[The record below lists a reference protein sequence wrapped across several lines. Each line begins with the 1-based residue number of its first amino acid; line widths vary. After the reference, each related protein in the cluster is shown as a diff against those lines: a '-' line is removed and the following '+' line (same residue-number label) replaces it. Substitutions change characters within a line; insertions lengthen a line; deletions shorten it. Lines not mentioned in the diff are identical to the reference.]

1 MKNEETLEFG
11 LGKSILFSLILITLT
26 LTGAELAVRGWAR
39 YLRDPY
45 QRFDPVSQTFT
56 LVPGEHRTRDA
67 HVVVNSDGFVGPELQ
82 ADGPDLWR
90 IVALGDSCTFSSGN
104 GVGTY
109 VAMTQAWLAQN
120 APSGV
125 RPEIVNAGI
134 EGLSSDLALRRL
146 RAKVLPLHP
155 NVVTIYLGWNDL
167 MKYDPLSQDARAG
180 TSRAA
185 RYLDEIWLIRGM
197 RKLLF
202 FYVRPRLFP
211 PQTGSASFT
220 GRFSSFHPTYFE
232 ASLGTIVDE
241 VRQAGADP
249 ILFTLPTVVR
259 ASMSAEDLRAANV
272 VFPYFSTGYGVGDL
286 LDLVGTYNETI
297 RNLARERS
305 VPLVELASEFEALAD
320 VRPYFYDTMHTT
332 KDGQAFI
339 ASLLEQTLV
348 REGLIGPS
356 PR

>member
-1 MKNEETLEFG
+1 MNEETLEFG

-26 LTGAELAVRGWAR
+26 LTGSGARGYVDGPDTCEIRINASILLVRHSHSFRA
-39 YLRDPY
+39 
-45 QRFDPVSQTFT
+45 SN
-56 LVPGEHRTRDA
+56 RTRDA

-82 ADGPDLWR
+82 AAGPDLWR

-134 EGLSSDLALRRL
+134 EGLSSDLALRPPCAPRCS
-146 RAKVLPLHP
+146 PLHP

-167 MKYDPLSQDARAG
+167 MKYDPLSQDARAE

-211 PQTGSASFT
+211 PQTAAPRSR
-220 GRFSSFHPTYFE
+220 GRFSRFHPTYFE

-320 VRPYFYDTMHTT
+320 VRP
-332 KDGQAFI
+332 
-339 ASLLEQTLV
+339 
-348 REGLIGPS
+348 
-356 PR
+356 